1 MVLQA
6 TIYNFDIELADHESP
21 PSGAFRCCI
30 HPISQQSA
38 RMLRLLADQVR
49 GPHERVVRRFD
60 RKPKCLASRRLFLLQ
75 GLPGVGPALARRL
88 LWHFGSVERILT
100 VDAATLAEVRGIGAG
115 STTPPNGSW
124 TGGAVTSRSGR
135 LRPITGVRHDE
146 TNCMGA
152 QRNGPKRRDGTAR
165 KNGLKQ
171 HGTKP
176 MAAWPQPA
184 PKAPDM
190 AGNPPDFQL
199 LFEASPE
206 VLLVLLPDAPRF
218 TMVAATGSRLVAT
231 HTTREATIGRG
242 LFEVFPDN
250 PDDPEAT
257 GTSNLRASLERV
269 IATRASDTMAVQKY
283 DIRGPDG
290 SFQVKYWSPKNIP
303 VLSADGEV
311 RYILHRV
318 EDVTELVH
326 ASEEGAQLRGR
337 TQEME
342 REVVARSLELAVAVR
357 HLRDANAKLGE
368 LDAAKTAFFS
378 NVSHE
383 FRTPLTLMLGP
394 LDDGLADSDEPLG
407 PRQSA
412 RVELARD
419 NALRLLKLVNA
430 LLDFSRLEAGRLR
443 AHFAPLDIS
452 TFTLELAGMFQ
463 SAFERA
469 GIRFVVDCRPPSGPV
484 WVDRDMWEKIVPNLI
499 SNAFKFTLS
508 GEISVRLRD
517 EPDDV
522 VLEVADT
529 GSGIPEAELSHI
541 FERFH
546 RVAGASGRTLDG
558 TGIGLALVRELVELH
573 GGRVS
578 VESEV
583 GRGSTFRV
591 TIPKGFG
598 HLPADAISHTP
609 ADPRIARDAV
619 AHAAEAASWLAPHEP
634 IDVPRQPSAGSEQPE
649 AMARARVLVVDD
661 NPDLRAYVAN
671 LLKSTH
677 SVVMA
682 VDGVEALEAI
692 RADPPDIVLSDV
704 MMPRLDGFGL
714 VRELRADPR
723 TSSIPV
729 ILLSARAGEES
740 AVQGLDGGADDYLVK
755 PFSARELIARVRTHV
770 SLSQARREWT
780 AELERTN
787 RSLEA
792 ANGELEA
799 FSYSVSH
806 DLRAPLRHVVGFA
819 QMLEEHAREAF
830 DERGRHYLHTITK
843 SANHMA
849 RLIDDLLAFSR
860 LGRGELAKC
869 RVDLNAV
876 VREVR
881 AQVMEH
887 EVAASRIVDWQIAD
901 LDEVKAD
908 PALLRQVFV
917 NLLSNALKYSA
928 PRDRTRIEVATET
941 GDDGTIVVLVRDNGI
956 GFDMAYK
963 DRLFGVFQRL
973 HRADEFDGTGIGLA
987 NVKRIIHRHGGRVW
1001 AEGEPDRGATFYF
1014 SLPAEN

>member
-1 MVLQA
+1 V
-6 TIYNFDIELADHESP
+6 
-21 PSGAFRCCI
+21 
-30 HPISQQSA
+30 A
-38 RMLRLLADQVR
+38 RDPL
-49 GPHERVVRRFD
+49 
-60 RKPKCLASRRLFLLQ
+60 
-75 GLPGVGPALARRL
+75 
-88 LWHFGSVERILT
+88 
-100 VDAATLAEVRGIGAG
+100 
-115 STTPPNGSW
+115 
-124 TGGAVTSRSGR
+124 
-135 LRPITGVRHDE
+135 
-146 TNCMGA
+146 
-152 QRNGPKRRDGTAR
+152 
-165 KNGLKQ
+165 
-171 HGTKP
+171 
-176 MAAWPQPA
+176 
-184 PKAPDM
+184 
-190 AGNPPDFQL
+190 DFQH

-206 VLLVLLPDAPRF
+206 VLLVLLPDAPRY
-218 TMVAATGSRLVAT
+218 TMVAATESRLAAT

-242 LFEVFPDN
+242 LFEIFPDN
-250 PDDPEAT
+250 PDDPDAT
-257 GTSNLRASLERV
+257 GTSNLRASLDRV
-269 IATRASDTMAVQKY
+269 IATRAPDTMAVQKY

-290 SFQVKYWSPKNIP
+290 TFQAKYWSPKNIP
-303 VLSADGEV
+303 VLSPQDEV
-311 RYILHRV
+311 LYILHRV
-318 EDVTELVH
+318 EDITELVH
-326 ASEEGAQLRGR
+326 ASKEGAELRGR
-337 TQEME
+337 TRDME
-342 REVVARSLELAVAVR
+342 REVVARSLELAAAIR
-357 HLRDANAKLGE
+357 ELRAANTKLGE

-394 LDDGLADSDEPLG
+394 LEDGLADSDEPLG

-412 RVELARD
+412 RIELARD

-443 AHFAPLDIS
+443 AHFSPLDMS

-463 SAFERA
+463 SAIEKA
-469 GIRFVVDCRPPSGPV
+469 GIRFVIDCRPLRGPV

-508 GEISVRLRD
+508 GEIAVRLRE

-529 GSGIPEAELSHI
+529 GSGIPEAELPHI

-546 RVAGASGRTLDG
+546 RVAGASGRTHEG

-573 GGRVS
+573 GGRVD

-591 TIPKGFG
+591 TIPKGFS
-598 HLPADAISHTP
+598 HLPANAISHTP
-609 ADPRIARDAV
+609 ADPRIVRDAV
-619 AHAAEAASWLAPHEP
+619 AHAAEAAGWLAPHEP
-634 IDVPRQPSAGSEQPE
+634 IGDLPDRGSAGSEQPE
-649 AMARARVLVVDD
+649 AVPRARVLVVDD

-671 LLKSTH
+671 LLKPTYA
-677 SVVMA
+677 VVTA
-682 VDGVEALEAI
+682 VDGVEALDVL
-692 RADPPDIVLSDV
+692 RADPPDLVLSDV

-714 VRELRADPR
+714 VRALRADPR

-740 AVQGLDGGADDYLVK
+740 AVQGLDAGSDDYLVK

-770 SLSQARREWT
+770 ALSRARREWT

-787 RSLEA
+787 RILEA
-792 ANGELEA
+792 VNGELEA

-806 DLRAPLRHVVGFA
+806 DLRAPLRHMVGFA
-819 QMLEEHAREAF
+819 QVLEEHAGETL
-830 DERGRHYLHTITK
+830 DEGGRQYLHTITK

-860 LGRGELAKC
+860 LGRGELAKR
-869 RVDLNAV
+869 RVDLNAL

-881 AQVMEH
+881 AQVMEQ
-887 EVAASRIVDWQIAD
+887 EAATRVVHWQIDD
-901 LDEVKAD
+901 LSEVKAD

-928 PRDRTRIEVATET
+928 PRDRTRIEVATEA
-941 GDDGTIVVLVRDNGI
+941 GNEGAIVVYVRDNGV
-956 GFDMAYK
+956 GFDMAYQ

-973 HRADEFDGTGIGLA
+973 HRADEFPGTGIGLA

-1014 SLPAEN
+1014 SLPAES